1 MEYVEP
7 SLQMWLTFGVIFIAI
22 TLYATEKLPLE
33 VTSLG
38 VITGLLLLFHFVPY
52 TTTVDIPH
60 GGEDGLTIRS
70 LLDGFSDPALITILA
85 LLVVGQGLVQTGALD
100 ELARLMVRAGVKRPK
115 VVTIFVLAFVLV
127 ISAIMNNT
135 PVVVIFIPILSA
147 MAARQKQSASLL
159 MIPLS
164 FAAILGGNL
173 TLIGSS
179 TNLLASGTLEVI
191 SGDGL
196 DFFAFTV
203 PGLVLAGVGF
213 IYVTLIAPMILKER
227 TKKGETAGYI
237 TGKQFIV
244 EFYVTEGSDLEGQQS
259 VAGMFPNIRQLTIR
273 MIQRG
278 TEQFLPPFDDLTLQA
293 DDRLIVAST
302 RQELTQLLKR
312 SPDMLTGTVSLNI
325 DSDYETANRFLSKD
339 MMLAEA
345 VIAPA
350 SRMEG
355 RNLSQIGF
363 YQQNDCVILGVQRRS
378 RMIRQSLEKVRLEAG
393 DVLLVMG
400 TRSDTMNLRANTD
413 ILLMTWSMTDMHLT
427 DKSQVALGVFGLVVA
442 TAATGLLPTVI
453 AATSGA
459 VLMILGNCL
468 NIRQAARAVDR
479 RIILIVASALAMGTA
494 MNATGGAQFL
504 ASNLLITLEG
514 YSTSII
520 LSAFFLLIA
529 ILTNILSNNATAVLF
544 TPIAVS
550 VANGLNV
557 DPMPFIVAVIF
568 AANCSFATPMGYQT
582 NLLVMGPGHYKFRD
596 FMRIGIPLIFI
607 LWITYSLFAPW
618 YYNLS

>member
-1 MEYVEP
+1 
-7 SLQMWLTFGVIFIAI
+7 MWLTFGIIFVAI
-22 TLYATEKLPLE
+22 ILYATEKLPLE

-38 VITGLLLLFHFVPY
+38 VITGLLLLFHFMPY
-52 TTTVDIPH
+52 TTLVDIPH
-60 GGEDGLTIRS
+60 GGEGGLSIRS

-100 ELARLMVRAGVKRPK
+100 ELARLMVRAGVKSPK
-115 VVTIFVLAFVLV
+115 TVTIFVLAFVLV
-127 ISAIMNNT
+127 VSAIMNNT

-179 TNLLASGTLEVI
+179 TNLLVSGTLETI
-191 SGDGL
+191 TGDGL

-213 IYVTLIAPMILKER
+213 IYVALIAPKILKDHT
-227 TKKGETAGYI
+227 TKDDNSGYI

-244 EFYVTEGSDLEGQQS
+244 EFYVTEGSGLEGQHS
-259 VAGMFPNIRQLTIR
+259 VAGMFPDIRQLTIR

-278 TEQFLPPFDDLTLQA
+278 PEQFLPPFDDMTLEA
-293 DDRLIVAST
+293 NDRLVVAST
-302 RQELTQLLKR
+302 RQELTQLLKK
-312 SPDMLTGTVSLNI
+312 SPDMLTGTVALNL
-325 DSDYETANRFLSKD
+325 DCDHATANTFLTKD

-355 RNLSQIGF
+355 RNLAQIGF

-378 RMIRQSLEKVRLEAG
+378 RMIRQSLEKIRLEAG

-400 TRSDTMNLRANTD
+400 TRVDMMNLRTNTD
-413 ILLMTWSMTDMHLT
+413 IVLMTWSMTDMHLT
-427 DKSQVALGVFGLVVA
+427 DKSQIALGIFGLVVA
-442 TAATGLLPTVI
+442 SAATGLLPIVI
-453 AATSGA
+453 AATTGA
-459 VLMILGNCL
+459 ALMIVGNCL
-468 NIRQAARAVDR
+468 NIHQAARSVDR

-494 MNATGGAQFL
+494 LNATGGAEFL
-504 ASNLLITLEG
+504 AINLLDALEG
-514 YSTSII
+514 FSPAII

-550 VANGLNV
+550 IAEGLNI
-557 DPMPFIVAVIF
+557 DPMPFVVAVIF

-582 NLLVMGPGHYKFRD
+582 NLLVMGPGHYRFSD
-596 FMRIGIPLIFI
+596 FMRVGIPLIFI
-607 LWITYSLFAPW
+607 LWITFSLFAPW
-618 YYNLS
+618 YYKLI